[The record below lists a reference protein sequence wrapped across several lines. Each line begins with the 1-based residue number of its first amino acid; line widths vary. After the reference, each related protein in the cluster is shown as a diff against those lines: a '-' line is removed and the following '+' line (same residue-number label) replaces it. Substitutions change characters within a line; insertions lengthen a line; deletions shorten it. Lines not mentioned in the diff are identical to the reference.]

1 MGSMGDCNTWTC
13 AQVDRLLK
21 PYTAVYLRSGVRR
34 CVARGRVCTFPCRTC
49 YYFMESELSGTYGVA
64 SWVALFLILSL
75 HSPHLSLPT
84 PSAKKAPRHRR
95 PGHLWSMKTAGEDG
109 LVSIHISLLIAPP
122 TNQSECFKNQYGFRF
137 QYSVAWLLRRRW
149 PAATQAAAVAAR
161 VRRRRGRGPE
171 HSLLTILLTDLG
183 AVATPPSEQ
192 H

>member
-1 MGSMGDCNTWTC
+1 MGDCNTWTC

-64 SWVALFLILSL
+64 SWVALFLIFSL

-95 PGHLWSMKTAGEDG
+95 RDIVEYENRGGRRFGVYSYK
-109 LVSIHISLLIAPP
+109 SINSTTHQP
-122 TNQSECFKNQYGFRF
+122 K
-137 QYSVAWLLRRRW
+137 
-149 PAATQAAAVAAR
+149 
-161 VRRRRGRGPE
+161 
-171 HSLLTILLTDLG
+171 
-183 AVATPPSEQ
+183 
-192 H
+192 